1 MKVQQVFTPNDTPTV
16 TYVDRSEHKLEQ
28 KLRDYC
34 ATPNMVVSLS
44 GPSKSGKT
52 VLIKKVV
59 PEDLLISVVG
69 AGISSADNLWERVLN
84 WMGTPIET
92 TETKASGG
100 EISGGTEAGGK
111 AGVPFFAEGT
121 ASVQAGTSKTWSSE
135 KSATTKVDG
144 LTQVIREIAGSE
156 FVVFVDDFH
165 YIRSEIREE
174 IGRQIKAAAE
184 NGVRIIT
191 ASVPH
196 RSDDVVR
203 SNPELRGRVAS
214 LDLAYWTN
222 DELIQIAEKGF
233 AQLNVDLA
241 TSVKN
246 RLASE
251 SFGSPQ
257 LMQSICLNLCYELGI
272 RDTIPEQKRIE
283 VSASDVTETLLRTS
297 SFSDFS
303 KMLTALHT
311 GPRTRGTERK
321 LHDFMDGSGGD
332 VYRAILIAIKEDPAQ
347 LSFPYDAIL
356 DRVRKACLGD
366 PPVGSSVTSALE
378 QMHIIAE
385 EVQPGTS
392 PISWDGAT
400 LDIADPYFLFFLRC
414 SGKLESLG
422 HGPGIFSSPDQT
434 SFDLKI
440 ATEGS

>member
-1 MKVQQVFTPNDTPTV
+1 MKVQRVFTPNDTPTV

-34 ATPNMVVSLS
+34 ATPNVVVSLS

-59 PEDLLISVVG
+59 SEDLLIPVVG
-69 AGISSADNLWERVLN
+69 AGVSSANNLWERVLH
-84 WMGTPIET
+84 WMGAPLET
-92 TETKASGG
+92 TETHVSGG
-100 EISGGTEAGGK
+100 EISGGTEGGGK
-111 AGVPFFAEGT
+111 IGIPIVAEGS
-121 ASVQAGTSKTWSSE
+121 ASVRAEISKSWGSE
-135 KSATTKVDG
+135 KSVTTRTDG
-144 LTQVIREIAGSE
+144 LIQVIKEIGGSD
-156 FVVFVDDFH
+156 FVVFIDDFH
-165 YIRSEIREE
+165 YIDLEIREE

-184 NGVRIIT
+184 NGVKIVT

-214 LDLAYWTN
+214 LDLAYWAI
-222 DELIQIAEKGF
+222 DELAEIAEKGF
-233 AQLNVDLA
+233 ADLNIDLE
-241 TSVKN
+241 TTVKR

-257 LMQSICLNLCYELGI
+257 LMQSICLNLCYELSV
-272 RDTIPEQKRIE
+272 RETSPEQTWVE
-283 VSASDVTETLLRTS
+283 VSNRDLTETLLRTS

-303 KMLTALHT
+303 KMVTALHT

-321 LHDFMDGSGGD
+321 LHDFIDGSGGD
-332 VYRAILIAIKEDPAQ
+332 VYRAILIAVKEDPAQ
-347 LSFPYDAIL
+347 LSFPYDVIL
-356 DRVRKACLGD
+356 DRVRKACLTA

-378 QMHIIAE
+378 QMHVIAE

-392 PISWDGAT
+392 PISWDGVT
-400 LDIADPYFLFFLRC
+400 LDIADPYFLFFLRY

-422 HGPGIFSSPDQT
+422 QEPGTFSAAAQG
-434 SFDLKI
+434 SFSL
-440 ATEGS
+440 GR

>member
-28 KLRDYC
+28 TLRDYC
-34 ATPNMVVSLS
+34 ATPNIVVSLS

-59 PEDLLISVVG
+59 SEDLLIPVVG
-69 AGISSADNLWERVLN
+69 AGISSADNLWERVLH
-84 WMGTPIET
+84 WMGTPTET
-92 TETKASGG
+92 TETKISGG
-100 EISGGTEAGGK
+100 ELSAGAEGGGK
-111 AGVPFFAEGT
+111 AGIPLFAEGT
-121 ASVQAGTSKTWSSE
+121 ASVSAATSMSWGSE
-135 KSATTKVDG
+135 KSVTTRVDA
-144 LTQVIREIAGSE
+144 LSQVIKEIAGSE
-156 FVVFVDDFH
+156 FVVFIDDFH
-165 YIRSEIREE
+165 YIRLDVREE

-184 NGVRIIT
+184 NGVKIIT

-233 AQLNVDLA
+233 SRLNVDLA
-241 TSVKN
+241 PPVKKA
-246 RLASE
+246 LASE

-257 LMQSICLNLCYELGI
+257 LMQSICLNLCYELSI
-272 RDTIPEQKRIE
+272 KETFPEQKRIE
-283 VSASDVTETLLRTS
+283 VSNSDLTETLLRTS

-321 LHDFMDGSGGD
+321 LHDFLDGSGGD

-347 LSFPYDAIL
+347 LSFPYDVIL
-356 DRVRKACLGD
+356 DRVRKVCLGD

-392 PISWDGAT
+392 PISWDEAT

-414 SGKLESLG
+414 SGKLQSLG
-422 HGPGIFSSPDQT
+422 QGPGTFSSGAQGT
-434 SFDLKI
+434 LKL
-440 ATEGS
+440 EQS